1 MRPVAVY
8 ERGCFAV
15 KVMIRIKKFF
25 RSRGFILGA
34 AGIVWLIYSCQ
45 HLPIRFSF
53 PLYGRASWY
62 SRESPGINER
72 TANNEKF
79 DDQAMT
85 CALWSVRF
93 NQKVK
98 VTNLKNGKSVI
109 VRVNDRG
116 PARRFVRQG
125 RVIDLTK
132 AAFDRIA
139 SLKQGL
145 ISVRVDLVRE

>member
-1 MRPVAVY
+1 VTR
-8 ERGCFAV
+8 
-15 KVMIRIKKFF
+15 RIKKFF
-25 RSRGFILGA
+25 RSRGFVLVTAGA
-34 AGIVWLIYSCQ
+34 ALLLYYSR

-53 PLYGRASWY
+53 PLYGQSSWY

-85 CALWSVRF
+85 GALWGVRF

-98 VTNLKNGKSVI
+98 VTNLDNGTSVI
-109 VRVNDRG
+109 IRVNDRG

-125 RVIDLTK
+125 RVIDLTEG
-132 AAFDRIA
+132 AFSRVA
-139 SLKQGL
+139 PLKRG
-145 ISVRVDLVRE
+145 IIDVRVDLVKE